1 MKNILVLNLKQ
12 AFFNKRFLLIILL
25 SIILSFCH
33 YYFNVYIYTMDK
45 WYDKEF
51 LRLSYKWIGFQ
62 SVGSFL
68 FLLMPL
74 ISVFVFSDSYLL
86 EQKNGF
92 LNGIYTRVSKGK
104 YLFSKYIS
112 VFIIG
117 GISFILPLLISLVI
131 VSLTVSTEPASNPN
145 SGLTPISLNHMF
157 SGLYFSSPILYCC
170 LYLFIDFLFA
180 GVFAVLALSISIFI
194 KKVFVVLLI
203 PFLINIILSIVL
215 EPIIP
220 QIVPTYLVDP
230 QQPILYNK
238 PIYLVVEFLLFLLI
252 SLFFYFWGIKKYE
265 QI

>member
-25 SIILSFCH
+25 SIILSLCH
-33 YYFNVYIYTMDK
+33 YYFNVYTYSMDK

-62 SVGSFL
+62 SVGSFI

-86 EQKNGF
+86 EQKTGF

-104 YLFSKYIS
+104 YLLSKYIS

-131 VSLTVSTEPASNPN
+131 VALTVSIEPVSNPN
-145 SGLTPISLNHMF
+145 SGLTPISLKHMF
-157 SGLYFSSPILYCC
+157 SGLYFSSPILYCF
-170 LYLFIDFLFA
+170 LYLLIDFLFA
-180 GVFAVLALSISIFI
+180 GVFAVLALSASIFI

-203 PFLINIILSIVL
+203 PFLMDMILGIVL
-215 EPIIP
+215 ELIFP

-238 PIYLVVEFLLFLLI
+238 PIYLVLSFLLFLFI
-252 SLFFYFWGIKKYE
+252 SMFFYFWGAKKYE